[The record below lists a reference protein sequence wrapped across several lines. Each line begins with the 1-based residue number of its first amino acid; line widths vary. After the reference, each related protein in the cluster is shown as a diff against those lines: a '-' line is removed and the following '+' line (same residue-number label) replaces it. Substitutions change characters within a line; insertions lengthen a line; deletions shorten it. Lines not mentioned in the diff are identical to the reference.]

1 MYAQAPLGFVV
12 LIGCL
17 VVVGSGVGG
26 GQTARQHGMPRRGQR
41 VADRALYAGQ
51 HPGREE
57 ERRFARS

>member
-17 VVVGSGVGG
+17 VVVGSGCG
-26 GQTARQHGMPRRGQR
+26 ARAERRANMGCRRGPR
-41 VADRALYAGQ
+41 VADRPLYA
-51 HPGREE
+51 GREE